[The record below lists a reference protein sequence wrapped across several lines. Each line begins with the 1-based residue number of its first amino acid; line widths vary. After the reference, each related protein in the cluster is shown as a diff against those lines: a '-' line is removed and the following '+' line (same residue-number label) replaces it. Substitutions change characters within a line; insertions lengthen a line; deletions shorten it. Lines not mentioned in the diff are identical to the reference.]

1 MPKEFSR
8 PRRVAELVQRE
19 LANLLTSQVHD
30 PRIGFVTVTG
40 VELSK
45 DLKHAKVYV
54 TRLDQQH
61 SAPDKQQLLT
71 ALSHASGYLRREL
84 SRELNLRVSP
94 TLRFF
99 YDTSIE
105 RGNQMSKLIEGAMH
119 SVDETE
125 SKG

>member
-19 LANLLTSQVHD
+19 LAILLTSQVHD

-45 DLKHAKVYV
+45 DLKHAKVFV

-61 SAPDKQQLLT
+61 SVADEQQLMT

-84 SRELNLRVSP
+84 SRGLKLRVSP

-105 RGNQMSKLIEGAMH
+105 RGNQLSKLIEDAMH

>member
-1 MPKEFSR
+1 MPREFSR
-8 PRRVAELVQRE
+8 IRRVAELVQRE
-19 LANLLTSQVHD
+19 LAKLLVNQIND

-54 TRLDQQH
+54 TRFNQEDD
-61 SAPDKQQLLT
+61 SAGKEQLLT
-71 ALSHASGYLRREL
+71 ALAHASGFLRREL
-84 SRELNLRVSP
+84 SHDLNLRVSP
-94 TLRFF
+94 TLSFF

-105 RGNQMSKLIEGAMH
+105 NGNELSKLIEDAVH
-119 SVDETE
+119 PDVDVT